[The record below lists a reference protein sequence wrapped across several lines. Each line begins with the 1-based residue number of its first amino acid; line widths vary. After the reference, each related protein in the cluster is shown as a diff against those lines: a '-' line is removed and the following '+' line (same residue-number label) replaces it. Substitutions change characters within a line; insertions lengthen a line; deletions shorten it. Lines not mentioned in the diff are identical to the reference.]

1 MAVLTL
7 GAFVLFSTCVS
18 GIDYTL
24 IYVRRAQAVVRERS
38 PQRH

>member
-1 MAVLTL
+1 MQIAL

-24 IYVRRAQAVVRERS
+24 IYVRRAQAVVRERKS
-38 PQRH
+38 RRR